1 MTVEAKK
8 INIQTLKKNS
18 LTSIQKKHESMI
30 SKTEKERNKK
40 KIFNE
45 RNTKTNINHFS
56 LFN

>member
-18 LTSIQKKHESMI
+18 LTSTQKKHESMI

-40 KIFNE
+40 
-45 RNTKTNINHFS
+45 NI
-56 LFN
+56 

>member
-40 KIFNE
+40 KYLMKEIQK
-45 RNTKTNINHFS
+45 RI
-56 LFN
+56 